1 MKEKGISFIH
11 FLVAL
16 NRYTFPSHHYFL
28 STFVNIVVYGM
39 LKKVDHKKIKKK
51 KLRYKDLC
59 GLLIN
64 FVFGDLNRIR

>member
-51 KLRYKDLC
+51 KT
-59 GLLIN
+59 
-64 FVFGDLNRIR
+64 